1 MVTLIIKTVQDNE
14 NSAYI
19 SDSRTYGCTVS
30 NQKQIQPQRLS
41 THLDAVRHEDRRQ
54 ILLAIRDTERWR
66 PSISKFDGSRT
77 PVGEPAIPAD
87 LYHRHLPKLAEMGVI
102 EWDRETHWVT
112 RGPEYEQVRPL
123 LAFLSENYDE

>member
-1 MVTLIIKTVQDNE
+1 
-14 NSAYI
+14 
-19 SDSRTYGCTVS
+19 VS

-66 PSISKFDGSRT
+66 PSISEFDGSRT

-87 LYHRHLPKLAEMGVI
+87 LYHRHLPKLAEMELI
-102 EWDRETHWVT
+102 KWDRETHWVT
-112 RGPEYEQVRPL
+112 RGPEYDRVRPL

>member
-1 MVTLIIKTVQDNE
+1 M
-14 NSAYI
+14 
-19 SDSRTYGCTVS
+19 S
-30 NQKQIQPQRLS
+30 NQKQIQAQRLS

-66 PSISKFDGSRT
+66 PSISEFDGGRT

-87 LYHRHLPKLAEMGVI
+87 LYHRHLPKLAEIGLI